1 MSKFSVK
8 SLNKIIS
15 EKMTKFQR
23 ITIDMMATW
32 SLLCFALLFIA
43 TSGFQHAGVRL
54 GRAGSPLRLQRTRAT
69 KATRATRGLA
79 LTAWDPASDPLDSSE
94 IETGSSTSLAEKKRA
109 EQLAREREEE
119 IARAAAA
126 AALKA
131 STQVASSTLP
141 TTPAAPSSANVANGM
156 STAQGLAGQTFDF
169 GLLIAFPVI
178 IGTLAL
184 FFIFPLIKDQI
195 GSSLP
200 PVPLD

>member
-1 MSKFSVK
+1 MLYIEFMSKFLVK
-8 SLNKIIS
+8 SLIKIS
-15 EKMTKFQR
+15 QKKTTKFQR
-23 ITIDMMATW
+23 TTIDMMATL

-43 TSGFQHAGVRL
+43 TSGFQHAGVRM
-54 GRAGSPLRLQRTRAT
+54 GRAGSPLRLQQR
-69 KATRATRGLA
+69 TRGLA

-94 IETGSSTSLAEKKRA
+94 IETGSSTSLAEKRRA

-119 IARAAAA
+119 LARAAAA

>member
-1 MSKFSVK
+1 
-8 SLNKIIS
+8 
-15 EKMTKFQR
+15 
-23 ITIDMMATW
+23 MMAIW
-32 SLLCFALLFIA
+32 SLVVLSLLLA
-43 TSGFQHAGVRL
+43 TTFGFQHAAVRL
-54 GRAGSPLRLQRTRAT
+54 GRAGSPLRLQQR
-69 KATRATRGLA
+69 TRGLA

-119 IARAAAA
+119 AARAAVLKAA
-126 AALKA
+126 QKLNENLQSTAPKTA

-141 TTPAAPSSANVANGM
+141 TTPAASSSVNVASGM